1 MLFVENLFPLI
12 EMPEKSLVLLLIEII
27 LLELLETNKNLLIC
41 LEVYSL
47 GLYSN
52 SPDTFFI
59 LSAFKTTSLE
69 ISTPVLIS
77 ILKLLKV
84 YSISPKKSI
93 SCKL

>member
-1 MLFVENLFPLI
+1 
-12 EMPEKSLVLLLIEII
+12 MPETSLVLLLIEII
-27 LLELLETNKNLLIC
+27 LFELLETNKNLLIC

-59 LSAFKTTSLE
+59 LSALKTTSLE
-69 ISTPVLIS
+69 ISTPVLMS
-77 ILKLLKV
+77 ILKALKV
-84 YSISPKKSI
+84 YSINPKKSI